1 MHSTQCALHL
11 MRFSVACSSAAHGV
25 NRVQRRGTQGR
36 MHATLLAN
44 MAPIS
49 WLGGQRVQI
58 ALRLR

>member
-11 MRFSVACSSAAHGV
+11 MHLNVACSSAAYGV
-25 NRVQRRGTQGR
+25 NRVQRRGSQGR